1 MYKRITDLEQ
11 AAVWTNGIIGYVTGF
26 TAVNRL
32 DIDTVSCFD
41 VGYVIGVMPYFVLY
55 DARRL
60 VDFEFLI
67 FGRMRIIKSKLFQG
81 YKFADKFKKK

>member
-1 MYKRITDLEQ
+1 M
-11 AAVWTNGIIGYVTGF
+11 ANGIIGYVAGF

-32 DIDTVSCFD
+32 NIDTVSCFD
-41 VGYVIGVMPYFVLY
+41 VRYLIGVMPHFVLY
-55 DARRL
+55 DVRRL

-67 FGRMRIIKSKLFQG
+67 FGRMRIIKSKLLQW